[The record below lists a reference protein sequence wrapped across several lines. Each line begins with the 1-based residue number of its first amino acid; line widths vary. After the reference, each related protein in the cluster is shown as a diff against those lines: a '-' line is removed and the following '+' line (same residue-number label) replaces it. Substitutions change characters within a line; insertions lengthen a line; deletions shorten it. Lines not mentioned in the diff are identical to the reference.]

1 MKKLCGIGI
10 QTSIIKKIFLE
21 IYEPMIND
29 YFHWYSEHG
38 YRKCM
43 TILSKVL
50 RFQVD
55 FIVLQYD
62 VKFLHNH
69 VKNEKVYFFLELNNG
84 LHNRYVNVSGGR

>member
-1 MKKLCGIGI
+1 MVN
-10 QTSIIKKIFLE
+10 
-21 IYEPMIND
+21 YPMIND

>member
-1 MKKLCGIGI
+1 MKKLCGVGI

-29 YFHWYSEHG
+29 YFHWYSVNLATESV
-38 YRKCM
+38 
-43 TILSKVL
+43 ILSKVL

-69 VKNEKVYFFLELNNG
+69 VKNEKVYFFLELNNR